1 MIGFVKLAAL
11 SAAFSYSAVTAYNMP
26 VLKLE
31 AALGG
36 KYQDRILPEG
46 QQSGRATVVEG
57 RVGESTSVP
66 TRIPPIDV
74 ASR

>member
-11 SAAFSYSAVTAYNMP
+11 SAALSCSVVTAYNMP

-31 AALGG
+31 AAVGG
-36 KYQDRILPEG
+36 KYQDRILAQGELTVH
-46 QQSGRATVVEG
+46 AKVVEN
-57 RVGESTSVP
+57 TSVL
-66 TRIPPIDV
+66 TRVPSLNV